1 MCDGHAFFRDACTWK
16 HPLYDARA
24 EEIVETDPG
33 DDDDGTR
40 AEFTVEVIIR
50 RTAKWYQRNSSF
62 RPQVPPL
69 TSRTANALPLK
80 LHVH

>member
-50 RTAKWYQRNSSF
+50 RTAK
-62 RPQVPPL
+62 
-69 TSRTANALPLK
+69 
-80 LHVH
+80 